1 MVICHSGDWHVIS
14 QQAQLGHKGLPGVWG
29 RVPSWNSRLALGGLG
44 YKEDKTWNP
53 RVTLDFALILTWRGA
68 QQQGFGSKNRVRS
81 WIPHSA
87 RAGHELQQNQFLSL
101 SSYWGNIL
109 RLHIYTWCNSQ
120 VHWEASQPSSGSSTR
135 NNSTIKNSYG
145 SWIYP
150 YNKWWQF
157 FGFPNVK
164 FISPNL
170 FPILKANEKRG
181 TYSKFYLT
189 YYHLEWV
196 RGFS

>member
-1 MVICHSGDWHVIS
+1 MSSPSKPSLGTRVFLAFGAERHHETVGWHWGGWGIKKTKLEILESHSTLLWFS
-14 QQAQLGHKGLPGVWG
+14 LGEGHSNK
-29 RVPSWNSRLALGGLG
+29 ALEARTGSGLG
-44 YKEDKTWNP
+44 SHTP
-53 RVTLDFALILTWRGA
+53 
-68 QQQGFGSKNRVRS
+68 
-81 WIPHSA
+81 P
-87 RAGHELQQNQFLSL
+87 GHELQQNQFLSL